1 MNTWIEYD
9 GDDNEISMMG
19 GVIDGKPMEC
29 MIGEAYPVQPINA
42 SGEVDFGQYYDHERN
57 GLLNAGY
64 APAVDLNP

>member
-1 MNTWIEYD
+1 
-9 GDDNEISMMG
+9 MMG